1 MKRKQMLSWLASAPV
16 LGAGLLRGK
25 DETNRI
31 QDERFKGLTA
41 EEAELQR
48 QADALPYRDFYNEL
62 GVRTLINATGTHTY
76 LGGSLMLPE
85 VVQAIQFGVHQYV
98 DMNEI
103 ADRVGERLAQLCH
116 AEAAMVTA
124 GAASALTLGTAAVLT
139 GKDPQKINDIPNLS
153 GPRAEVIVQRR
164 HRYSY
169 DHGVRNT
176 GIRFVE
182 VETVEELEAAVN
194 DRTAMMLFMNAANYW
209 GEIRDETFLQLGKK
223 HGIPV
228 FIDCA
233 ADVPPTENLW
243 KYNEMGFDLVTI
255 SGGKGLRGPQS
266 TGLLMGRKDLIEA
279 ARLNHS
285 PNSNSIGRGMKV
297 NKEEMLGLLV
307 AVEQFLKMDEEA
319 WRRDQDERANTIRQ
333 ALSGYPQL
341 ETEIIVQEIGNH
353 FPQVRIDWDQ
363 EALGMS
369 HRDLIQKLREG
380 HPSIETATKGWLG
393 EGVFVCMAMARPGQE
408 RVVARRLNEIF
419 GQVIS

>member
-1 MKRKQMLSWLASAPV
+1 MKRKEMLAWLASAPV
-16 LGAGLLRGK
+16 LGTGLAKRNESANEDELR
-25 DETNRI
+25 
-31 QDERFKGLTA
+31 RFRGLSG
-41 EEAELQR
+41 EEATLQR
-48 QADALPYRDFYNEL
+48 QVDALPYRDFYNEL

-98 DMNEI
+98 HMHEF
-103 ADRVGERLAQLCH
+103 ADRVGERLAQLCR

-139 GKDPQKINDIPNLS
+139 GTDPQKIHDIPNLP

-169 DHGVRNT
+169 DHAVRNT

-194 DRTAMMLFMNAANYW
+194 ERTVMMLFMNAANFW
-209 GEIRDETFLQLGKK
+209 GEIRDETFLRLGKK
-223 HGIPV
+223 HGLPV

-233 ADVPPTENLW
+233 ADVPPKENLW

-266 TGLLMGRKDLIEA
+266 TGLLTGRKDLIEA

-285 PNSNSIGRGMKV
+285 PHSNSIGRGMKV

-307 AVEQFLKMDEEA
+307 AVEQFLKMDEVA
-319 WRRDQDERANTIRQ
+319 WRHEQDEIAESIQRSVDR
-333 ALSGYPQL
+333 YPQL

-353 FPQVRIDWDQ
+353 FPQVRIDWDE
-363 EALGMS
+363 EALGFT
-369 HRDLIQKLREG
+369 HQDLMQELREG

-393 EGVFVCMAMARPGQE
+393 QGVFVCMAMARPGQE
-408 RVVARRLNEIF
+408 RVVIRRLTEIF
-419 GQVIS
+419 DRVTA